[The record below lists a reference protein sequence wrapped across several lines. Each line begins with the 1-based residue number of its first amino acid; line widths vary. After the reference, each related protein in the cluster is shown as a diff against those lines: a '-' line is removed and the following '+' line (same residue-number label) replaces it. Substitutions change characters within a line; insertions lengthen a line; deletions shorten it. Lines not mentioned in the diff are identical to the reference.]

1 MISVGSRDAR
11 KGLGLGFGAGREMD
25 DSELEEGEACSSQI
39 NEYDPNIDPD
49 VALAYIDDK
58 IQDVLGHFQKDFE
71 GGVVSAENLG
81 AKFGGYGSFLPS
93 YQRSPVWS
101 HPRTP
106 AKSQNYGL
114 PKSPNSLKLEGGHR
128 NNSSCY
134 AVSQSVG
141 LETASTSSISL
152 VAPKAPSA
160 NIPVKQDVSVS
171 YNQADQY
178 PPEQESA
185 TKRPIK
191 LSDQKTLKVRLR
203 VGSDLSTRKND
214 IYGGLGLDGTPS
226 SSLDDS
232 SDSEGISHEPQDA
245 PFESPTSIL
254 QIMTSCPVYEG
265 MLLSPLPEDLI
276 YLTEK
281 DKVAKEVR
289 SLPRDG
295 LERCGF
301 LVNGTNTRE
310 GGGKVSGAR
319 KTKSVE
325 RNDFSAES
333 KSGINKD
340 GIGLLANKDQDVDT
354 FACEELVS
362 KTLKLPLLSNSY
374 SSVNDV
380 RKSKEA
386 DKNAGRDKGFPCQ
399 PEDEPMEPTSNQ
411 EQNWVEKQ
419 KASLAGKVQ
428 GDRKVSSNN
437 NVSVHLKKDGHHKGE
452 KGNESVKADSNVSKG
467 RKSLSTEVVDHS
479 KQRVSQKGIAHE
491 VDDMRLLSGK
501 EQPLLGEK
509 WKSKEIP
516 RTLVTDF
523 PKESSRFGS
532 SSMPK
537 VKSTHVNKLTSNSE
551 SENFRK
557 DLDKSRDTY
566 RDFFGDEE
574 EENQTD
580 SLQLLSEDK
589 LKEPDAAAKSTSA
602 VNISSRERPN
612 GKTVDS
618 HPMTAS
624 NIAQRPGNGP
634 ISDAA
639 PATGAPALMEDY
651 WVQCDKCL
659 KWRLLPHGTTPD
671 NLPEK
676 WLCSMLNWLP
686 GMNRCSVTEEETTDK
701 TKALIAQY
709 QVPALGSQN
718 NLPNNPGGFMEG
730 VAQADFRHPDQ
741 NPQNFGL
748 HAMPGSG
755 KKKNGLKELSKASD
769 KDGSILQPNSMK
781 KNIQASLKSKSL
793 NDVNQSSP
801 LNEPNFQQLSNSSD
815 LAMEKR
821 KHKYKEK
828 QKVLGSSY
836 DGGHIN
842 NLKIKSRR
850 DFDPDTSRPP
860 KKIKSNGRRMTDEE
874 WASDHHGPDGEIDP
888 SSSSGFL
895 TTEAGKDRKD
905 RIEATTLTKVKDE
918 VCRDNGSVDM
928 GNVSRDRP
936 KKRKLKDYPEIH
948 MGSLPDRSIAVK
960 EEFSENDCRKEKKVR
975 VSKSEGKESSASKGS
990 GKTDKRS
997 SHSKKQQRG
1006 KDISSRLTQRSQN
1019 GMESSKKDLG
1029 SVQVSVAATSSS
1041 SKVSGSQ
1048 KTKSSFQE
1056 IKGSPVESVSSSPMR
1071 ILNPDKH
1078 ESVLRDLRAKDESQ
1092 DTGRFALGS
1101 PRRCSDGEDD
1111 GRIDQS
1117 GTTRKEKVSSGAY
1130 RRSKSSMLDDQDR
1143 DFSHISSGKARGQII
1158 ASPDITNNFPVN
1170 GALDN
1175 SGPDSRSPI
1184 KPLVSSQFAGED
1196 RENGSHYNANGSRPR
1211 NSGKSYESDFDMRKA
1226 RNSNVVNEQH
1236 DHSPSPAIKPRD
1248 GKNKLQ
1254 EKVNKYGETENKYV
1268 SKKDFPGK
1276 SLNESSKRESQS
1288 NFGGRDGPD
1297 VRLDAIYPKDTI
1309 STPKKQPDSDSERS
1323 SKRIPSERN
1332 DRVDTGSTRGKSL
1345 PLPPSGGAQNEM
1357 MTRCPRPVSGS
1368 HKGNGADILQVDGSE
1383 GNDAVKVQV
1392 RTRKADTQ
1400 TGTQHTSS
1408 RHRAQNGHR
1417 ARDLDAP
1424 SPARRDSSTPA
1435 HHLILK
1441 EATDMK
1447 HLADRLK
1454 NSQSNDSTGL
1464 YFQAVLKFL
1473 HAASLLESP
1482 NIDSA
1487 KQHESM
1493 QIYRSTASLCQF
1505 CAHEYEKSKD
1515 MASAALAFKCLE
1527 VAYLKVIYSSHSN
1540 AGRDRYE
1547 LQTALQMVPPGESP
1561 SSSAS
1566 DVDNL
1571 NNPSTVDKVAL
1582 PKGVSSPQVAGNHV
1596 IAARNRPNFVRMLKF
1611 TQDVHQAMDASK
1623 KSRVAF
1629 AAADTNMGEA
1639 KYSEC
1644 ISSIKRALDF
1654 NFQDVEGLL
1663 RLVRLAME
1671 AISNSRQK
1679 SPDGGGD
1686 DSNL

>member
-11 KGLGLGFGAGREMD
+11 KGLGLGLGFGAGREMD

-141 LETASTSSISL
+141 LGTASASSISL

-203 VGSDLSTRKND
+203 VGSDNLSTRKND
-214 IYGGLGLDGTPS
+214 IYSGLGLDGTPS

-232 SDSEGISHEPQDA
+232 SDSEGISHGPQDA

-295 LERCGF
+295 LERSGF
-301 LVNGTNTRE
+301 LVNGANTRE

-380 RKSKEA
+380 KKSKEA

-399 PEDEPMEPTSNQ
+399 PEDEPMEPTFNQ
-411 EQNWVEKQ
+411 EQNWVEKR

-523 PKESSRFGS
+523 PKESSRVGS
-532 SSMPK
+532 ASVPK
-537 VKSTHVNKLTSNSE
+537 VKSAHVNKLTSNSE

-580 SLQLLSEDK
+580 SLQLPSEDK
-589 LKEPDAAAKSTSA
+589 LKEPDAVAKSTSA
-602 VNISSRERPN
+602 VNISSREKPN

-618 HPMTAS
+618 HPVTAS

-634 ISDAA
+634 ISDVA

-769 KDGSILQPNSMK
+769 KDGSILLPNSMK

-815 LAMEKR
+815 LAVEKR

-828 QKVLGSSY
+828 QKVLASSY
-836 DGGHIN
+836 DGGPIN

-874 WASDHHGPDGEIDP
+874 WASDHHGPDGEIGP

-895 TTEAGKDRKD
+895 TTEAGKDRIKD
-905 RIEATTLTKVKDE
+905 RIEAATLTKVKDE

-928 GNVSRDRP
+928 GNVSRDRT
-936 KKRKLKDYPEIH
+936 KKRKLKEYPEIH

-960 EEFSENDCRKEKKVR
+960 EEFSENDCRKEKKAR

-990 GKTDKRS
+990 GRTDKKS

-1019 GMESSKKDLG
+1019 GMESLKKDLG

-1078 ESVLRDLRAKDESQ
+1078 ELVLGVKDESQ
-1092 DTGRFALGS
+1092 DTGRFALRS
-1101 PRRCSDGEDD
+1101 PRRCSDDEDD
-1111 GRIDQS
+1111 CRIDRS
-1117 GTTRKEKVSSGAY
+1117 GTARKEKISSGAY
-1130 RRSKSSMLDDQDR
+1130 RRSEK
-1143 DFSHISSGKARGQII
+1143 
-1158 ASPDITNNFPVN
+1158 V
-1170 GALDN
+1170 
-1175 SGPDSRSPI
+1175 
-1184 KPLVSSQFAGED
+1184 
-1196 RENGSHYNANGSRPR
+1196 
-1211 NSGKSYESDFDMRKA
+1211 
-1226 RNSNVVNEQH
+1226 
-1236 DHSPSPAIKPRD
+1236 
-1248 GKNKLQ
+1248 NKLQ

-1268 SKKDFPGK
+1268 SKKDLPGK
-1276 SLNESSKRESQS
+1276 SLNEGSKRESQS

-1323 SKRIPSERN
+1323 SKRIPSERT

-1383 GNDAVKVQV
+1383 GNDVVKVQV
-1392 RTRKADTQ
+1392 QTRRADTQ
-1400 TGTQHTSS
+1400 NGTQHTSS

-1417 ARDLDAP
+1417 GRDLDAP

-1435 HHLILK
+1435 YITILK
-1441 EATDMK
+1441 EAKDMK

-1487 KQHESM
+1487 KQNESM
-1493 QIYRSTASLCQF
+1493 QIYRSTAALCQF

-1540 AGRDRYE
+1540 AGRDRHE
-1547 LQTALQMVPPGESP
+1547 LQTALQMGPPGESP

-1571 NNPSTVDKVAL
+1571 NNPSAVDKVAL

-1611 TQDVHQAMDASK
+1611 TQDVHNAMDASK

-1629 AAADTNMGEA
+1629 AAADTKMGEA

-1671 AISNSRQK
+1671 AIFNIRQK

-1686 DSNL
+1686 DANL

>member
-1 MISVGSRDAR
+1 MISVGGRDGR
-11 KGLGLGFGAGREMD
+11 KGLGLGFGGGAREMD

-49 VALAYIDDK
+49 VHLAYIDDK

-71 GGVVSAENLG
+71 GGVSAENLG

-106 AKSQNYGL
+106 AKIQNNGL

-128 NNSSCY
+128 NNASCY

-141 LETASTSSISL
+141 LGTASTSSISL

-171 YNQADQY
+171 SNRADLY

-185 TKRPIK
+185 TKKPIK
-191 LSDQKTLKVRLR
+191 IPDQKTLKVRLK
-203 VGSDLSTRKND
+203 VGSDNLSTRKND
-214 IYGGLGLDGTPS
+214 IYSGLGLDGTPS

-232 SDSEGISHEPQDA
+232 SDSEGISHDPQDA
-245 PFESPTSIL
+245 LFESPTSIL

-281 DKVAKEVR
+281 EMIAKEVR
-289 SLPRDG
+289 SLPLPRDG
-295 LERCGF
+295 SERSGF
-301 LVNGTNTRE
+301 LVHGANTRE
-310 GGGKVSGAR
+310 GSGKVSGAR

-325 RNDFSAES
+325 RNDLSAES
-333 KSGINKD
+333 KSGNNKD
-340 GIGLLANKDQDVDT
+340 GIRLLAKKDQDIDT

-380 RKSKEA
+380 TKSKEA
-386 DKNAGRDKGFPCQ
+386 DKNVVRDKGFPCQ
-399 PEDEPMEPTSNQ
+399 AEDEPMEPTSNQ
-411 EQNWVEKQ
+411 EQNWVEKR
-419 KASLAGKVQ
+419 KASLDGKVHE
-428 GDRKVSSNN
+428 DRKVSSSNI
-437 NVSVHLKKDGHHKGE
+437 VSRPPKKNGHRKE
-452 KGNESVKADSNVSKG
+452 KSNESAKADSNVSKG
-467 RKSLSTEVVDHS
+467 RKSLSTEMMDQS
-479 KQRVSQKGIAHE
+479 KQRGSQKGLAHE
-491 VDDMRLLSGK
+491 VDDMRFLSGK
-501 EQPLLGEK
+501 EQLLPGEK
-509 WKSKEIP
+509 RKSKEIP

-523 PKESSRFGS
+523 PKESSRAGS

-537 VKSTHVNKLTSNSE
+537 GKSTHVNKLTSNGESE
-551 SENFRK
+551 SLRK
-557 DLDKSRDTY
+557 GPDKSRDTY

-574 EENQTD
+574 EENLID
-580 SLQLLSEDK
+580 SLQLPSEVK
-589 LKEPDAAAKSTSA
+589 LKESDAVAKSAYA
-602 VNISSRERPN
+602 VNVSSREKPN
-612 GKTVDS
+612 SKTIDS
-618 HPMTAS
+618 HPVTAS

-686 GMNRCSVTEEETTDK
+686 GMNRCSVTEEETTEK

-709 QVPALGSQN
+709 HVPAPGSQT
-718 NLPNNPGGFMEG
+718 NLLNNPGGSMEG
-730 VAQADFRHPDQ
+730 VALANFRHPDQ
-741 NPQNFGL
+741 NPQNFGV
-748 HAMPGSG
+748 HAIPGG
-755 KKKNGLKELSKASD
+755 GMKKNGLKEVSKASD
-769 KDGSILQPNSMK
+769 KDGSVLLPGSM

-801 LNEPNFQQLSNSSD
+801 LNEPNFQQLSNSSG
-815 LAMEKR
+815 LAVEKR
-821 KHKYKEK
+821 KHKHKDK
-828 QKVLGSSY
+828 QTVLGSSY

-842 NLKIKSRR
+842 NLKIKNRR
-850 DFDPDTSRPP
+850 DFDPDTSRAP
-860 KKIKSNGRRMTDEE
+860 KKIKSEGRRMTDEE
-874 WASDHHGPDGEIDP
+874 WASDHHGPDGEVGP

-895 TTEAGKDRKD
+895 TTEAGKDRLKD
-905 RIEATTLTKVKDE
+905 RLGAATLTKVKDE
-918 VCRDNGSVDM
+918 VCM
-928 GNVSRDRP
+928 GNVIRDRP
-936 KKRKLKDYPEIH
+936 KKRKLREYPEIH
-948 MGSLPDRSIAVK
+948 EGSLPDRSVAVK
-960 EEFSENDCRKEKKVR
+960 EEFSENDCRKEKKAR
-975 VSKSEGKESSASKGS
+975 VSKSEAKESSASKGS
-990 GKTDKRS
+990 GRTDKKS
-997 SHSKKQQRG
+997 SHIKKQQSAKNTSIR
-1006 KDISSRLTQRSQN
+1006 IQRSQN
-1019 GMESSKKDLG
+1019 GMDSLKKDSG

-1071 ILNPDKH
+1071 ILHPDKH
-1078 ESVLRDLRAKDESQ
+1078 ELVPRDLRPKDESQ
-1092 DTGRFALGS
+1092 DAGRLSLGS
-1101 PRRCSDGEDD
+1101 PQRCSDGEDD
-1111 GRIDQS
+1111 SRIDRS
-1117 GTTRKEKVSSGAY
+1117 GTARKDKVPSGAY
-1130 RRSKSSMLDDQDR
+1130 HRSEPSVLDVQDR
-1143 DFSHISSGKARGQII
+1143 DRSRISGGKARGQIV

-1184 KPLVSSQFAGED
+1184 KPLVPSQFAGED
-1196 RENGSHYNANGSRPR
+1196 RGNGSHYNALGSRPR
-1211 NSGKSYESDFDMRKA
+1211 NSGKSHSSRSKDKQSYESDLDMGKA

-1236 DHSPSPAIKPRD
+1236 DHSPSLGMKPRD
-1248 GKNKLQ
+1248 VKNKLP

-1268 SKKDFPGK
+1268 SKKDLLGK
-1276 SLNESSKRESQS
+1276 SLNESSKRENQS
-1288 NFGGRDGPD
+1288 NFGGHDGPD
-1297 VRLDAIYPKDTI
+1297 VRLDAIYPRDAI
-1309 STPKKQPDSDSERS
+1309 STPKKQPESDSERS
-1323 SKRIPSERN
+1323 SKRIPSGRS
-1332 DRVDTGSTRGKSL
+1332 DRVDAGSTRGKSL
-1345 PLPPSGGAQNEM
+1345 PLPPSGGAQPE

-1383 GNDAVKVQV
+1383 GNDSVKVQM
-1392 RTRKADTQ
+1392 RNRKADTQ
-1400 TGTQHTSS
+1400 NGTQHISS

-1417 ARDLDAP
+1417 PRDLDAP

-1435 HHLILK
+1435 YMCILK
-1441 EATDMK
+1441 EAKDMK
-1447 HLADRLK
+1447 HLADRYK
-1454 NSQSNDSTGL
+1454 NNEENDSTGL

-1473 HAASLLESP
+1473 HAASLLESA
-1482 NIDSA
+1482 NTESA
-1487 KQHESM
+1487 KHNESM
-1493 QIYRSTASLCQF
+1493 QIYRSTAALCQF

-1527 VAYLKVIYSSHSN
+1527 VAYLKVIYSSHSS
-1540 AGRDRYE
+1540 AGRDRHE

-1571 NNPSTVDKVAL
+1571 NNPSTADKVPL

-1611 TQDVHQAMDASK
+1611 TQDVHNAMDASK
-1623 KSRVAF
+1623 RSHLAF
-1629 AAADTNMGEA
+1629 AAAVGES

-1663 RLVRLAME
+1663 RLVRLATE
-1671 AISNSRQK
+1671 AISNIRQK

-1686 DSNL
+1686 DINT